1 MGLKEQL
8 LADYK
13 TAMKEH
19 DVSTKNTVNLVR
31 AAIKQHEVDKQIVLE
46 DDVEIVS
53 IIKKQLK
60 MRTDALVEF
69 EKAGR
74 DDLIESCKAEMA
86 VLKKYLPEEMP
97 FEEIKAAVEKIANE
111 LQIEKSMKSMG
122 TMMKTA
128 MAELKGKADGSEVS
142 KAVKEFLSGK

>member
-1 MGLKEQL
+1 MSLKEQL
-8 LADYK
+8 LTDYK

-31 AAIKQHEVDKQIVLE
+31 AAIKQHEVDKRVVLE
-46 DDVEIVS
+46 DDAEIVQ

-60 MRTDALVEF
+60 MRNDALADF

-74 DDLIESCKAEMA
+74 EDLIADCKAEME

-97 FEEIKAAVEKIANE
+97 FEEVKAAVEKIATE
-111 LQIEKSMKSMG
+111 LNVEKNMKSMG

-128 MAELKGKADGSEVS
+128 MAELKGKADGSMVS
-142 KAVKEFLSGK
+142 QAVKEYLSGK